1 MFKLMKYE
9 YKKNRGIILGLIL
22 LVGGL
27 ELYYL
32 LSCVADK
39 IEHMGLASSFLVL
52 AAVVC
57 FFMVFVL
64 GVNNYQKELDSKS
77 SYLIFMTPNSSL
89 KIIISKLVYILIL
102 GSVTTL
108 VLGGLA
114 ILDIKLLFIKV
125 NEEVGIIDLVNEF
138 ARSFDVDLSQV
149 GIAVLLE
156 IINFVLGFFSVV
168 AIAYLAVT
176 LSATFLQNSRYKSFV
191 SVVFFIV
198 LMIAVGW
205 IDDKFIHC
213 NMYEAVSYGE
223 IFLNILPSIIYNA
236 VIVVASVFGCSALLD
251 KSVSL

>member
-1 MFKLMKYE
+1 M
-9 YKKNRGIILGLIL
+9 
-22 LVGGL
+22 
-27 ELYYL
+27 
-32 LSCVADK
+32 
-39 IEHMGLASSFLVL
+39 
-52 AAVVC
+52 
-57 FFMVFVL
+57 
-64 GVNNYQKELDSKS
+64 
-77 SYLIFMTPNSSL
+77 
-89 KIIISKLVYILIL
+89 
-102 GSVTTL
+102 
-108 VLGGLA
+108 
-114 ILDIKLLFIKV
+114 
-125 NEEVGIIDLVNEF
+125 
-138 ARSFDVDLSQV
+138 
-149 GIAVLLE
+149 LE